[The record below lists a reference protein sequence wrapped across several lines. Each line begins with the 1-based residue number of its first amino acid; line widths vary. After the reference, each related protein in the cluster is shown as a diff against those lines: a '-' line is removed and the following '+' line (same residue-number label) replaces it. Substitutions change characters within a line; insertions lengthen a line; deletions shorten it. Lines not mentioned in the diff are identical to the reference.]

1 MKSSIQKAKP
11 TEKSKNDNGPKD
23 FVTLSKEIGYI
34 RARQLLKQVSVK
46 RHQEKIDN
54 VDAKKMNE
62 YRPARLKNAVH
73 QSMTY
78 GAPAMESEIVLPISP
93 YFSFSFSFS
102 FLFRKK

>member
-1 MKSSIQKAKP
+1 MKSSIQNAKQ
-11 TEKSKNDNGPKD
+11 TSKPSSNETGPKN
-23 FVTLSKEIGYI
+23 FVALSKEIGYI

-54 VDAKKMNE
+54 VDAKKMAE

-78 GAPAMESEIVLPISP
+78 GTPVMEAEIV
-93 YFSFSFSFS
+93 SFVLVFCAYCS
-102 FLFRKK
+102 LNI